1 MSDQGNDDI
10 KQLYGHLGLDPR
22 SYREIRDDK
31 AEKPEAGKSGDWS
44 LLRAV
49 RSRLDQGAPPPQ
61 APPAASPTPPSAD
74 ARPDSAQ
81 QASYVPQEPPAARV
95 EPTLAPPTPVPG
107 RESLAASLLAS
118 LKAYEVDRSAQRAA
132 SPAAAAPEPMGAGH
146 TRSEAPPAQAAA
158 EPGASRPPAA
168 SAEDGRSIEVSLRS
182 AIWPSVPPNSPTQPA
197 MPEPEP
203 PTAESVPP
211 TAPDPEPQFSPTSAQ
226 PRASSLMRG
235 VSDGLVSTFRR
246 LEAPRPLTNPDLAK
260 LRLNYGARSEA
271 HGVSQPRDANLREVF
286 ARLKRVGDDH

>member
-31 AEKPEAGKSGDWS
+31 AENPEAGKSGDWS

-74 ARPDSAQ
+74 ARPDPAQ
-81 QASYVPQEPPAARV
+81 QASFVPQEQQAARV
-95 EPTLAPPTPVPG
+95 EPTLAPTPVPG

-132 SPAAAAPEPMGAGH
+132 SPAAAAPEPRGAEH

-158 EPGASRPPAA
+158 GPVASQPPAA
-168 SAEDGRSIEVSLRS
+168 SPEDGRSIEVSLRS
-182 AIWPSVPPNSPTQPA
+182 AIWPSVPPSSPTQPA
-197 MPEPEP
+197 MREPQP

-211 TAPDPEPQFSPTSAQ
+211 PASEPEPQFSPTSAQ